1 MAGSSAHLLIIEGF
15 LKVSHP
21 ARGSVQCLPVVHFIP
36 FVSDQIDIR
45 RSEYA

>member
-1 MAGSSAHLLIIEGF
+1 MPRSSARLLLAEG
-15 LKVSHP
+15 LLEVSRP
-21 ARGSVQCLPVVHFIP
+21 ACGSVQCLLVVRFIP